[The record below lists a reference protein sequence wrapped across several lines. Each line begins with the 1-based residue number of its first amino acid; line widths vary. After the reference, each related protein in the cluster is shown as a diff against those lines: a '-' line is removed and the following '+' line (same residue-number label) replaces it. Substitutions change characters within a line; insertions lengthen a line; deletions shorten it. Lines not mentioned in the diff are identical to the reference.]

1 MAALFGKKD
10 DAPGETD
17 AGGDV
22 ALMEAELERLAAL
35 SLSDLAAEVMTK
47 AFGPDGPGGPG
58 KPGTIEDPTSSERVR
73 MNEIARAVTPL
84 YAGSGV
90 GSEQQVRLTN
100 LVAEGLQILENAA
113 LVRVSWRGGTENY
126 FATRRGRAA
135 LERSELSGALA
146 AHS

>member
-1 MAALFGKKD
+1 VLFGKKD
-10 DAPGETD
+10 EAPAKA

-22 ALMEAELERLAAL
+22 AQMEAELERLAAL
-35 SLSDLAAEVMTK
+35 PLPELAAEVMSK

-100 LVAEGLQILENAA
+100 LIAEGLQILENAA
-113 LVRVSWRGGTENY
+113 LVRVSWRGGTEDY
-126 FATRRGRAA
+126 CATRRGREA
-135 LERSELSGALA
+135 LERGELPSALA
-146 AHS
+146 ST